1 MTASMELDNVT
12 KIYSSGM
19 FHRKA
24 TTALEN
30 VYLSVGGDRPS
41 MLAIAGE
48 SGSGKT
54 TLGMLLLGFLAP
66 TRGEVR
72 YKGKNV
78 WRMSKEEHREFRRE
92 VQAVFQ
98 DPFEVYNPF
107 YKVDHLLHAVIKM
120 FKLARSRQ
128 EERALMEQSLES
140 VGLRPE
146 ETLGRYPHELSGGQR
161 QRITIAR
168 ALLLKP
174 KLIMADEP
182 VSMVDASLRATILES
197 LRKLNQD
204 MGTSILYIT
213 HDLATAY
220 HISDDIMVFYQ
231 GSVTEA
237 GNTAQ
242 IIQEPLHPYTR
253 LLVGAIPWPDPKRRW
268 VRAATGGSGERTGD
282 KGKGCKFAPRC
293 ARSMSICYES
303 FPDLFRTEDN
313 RAVACY
319 LYRDYPALRGSEIGQ
334 VMSSGVGASPQ
345 GTTQP

>member
-1 MTASMELDNVT
+1 MTGSMELDNVT
-12 KIYSSGM
+12 KIYSSGV
-19 FHRKA
+19 FRRKA
-24 TTALEN
+24 TTALED
-30 VYLSVGGDRPS
+30 VYLSVGGERPS

-54 TLGMLLLGFLAP
+54 TLAMLLLGFLAP

-78 WRMSKEEHREFRRE
+78 WAMTKEEHREFRRE

-107 YKVDHLLHAVIKM
+107 YKVDHLLQAVIRM
-120 FKLARSRQ
+120 FKLARSRP

-168 ALLLKP
+168 ALLLQP

-204 MGTSILYIT
+204 LGTSILYIT

-220 HISDDIMVFYQ
+220 HISDDIMVLYQ

-237 GNTAQ
+237 GNTSR
-242 IIQEPLHPYTR
+242 IIQDPLHPYTQ
-253 LLVGAIPWPDPKRRW
+253 LLVGAIPWPDPKRKW
-268 VRAATGGSGERTGD
+268 VRATIVGGGERTGD
-282 KGKGCKFAPRC
+282 RGAGCKFAPRC
-293 ARSMSICYES
+293 ARSMPMCYEVV
-303 FPDLFRTEDN
+303 PPLYRTDDN
-313 RAVACY
+313 RVAACH
-319 LYRDYPALRGSEIGQ
+319 LYRDSPALRGSEISQ
-334 VMSSGVGASPQ
+334 VMSSGAQ
-345 GTTQP
+345 AM

>member
-1 MTASMELDNVT
+1 MTALMELDNVT
-12 KIYSSGM
+12 KVYSSGV
-19 FHRKA
+19 FHRRA
-24 TTALEN
+24 TIALEN
-30 VYLSVGGDRPS
+30 TYLSVGGDRPS

-66 TRGEVR
+66 TQGEVR

-78 WRMSKEEHREFRRE
+78 WKMSREEHREFRRE

-107 YKVDHLLHAVIKM
+107 YKVDHLLHVVIST

-128 EERALMEQSLES
+128 EERALMEQSLVS
-140 VGLRPE
+140 IGLRPE

-174 KLIMADEP
+174 RLIMADEP
-182 VSMVDASLRATILES
+182 VSMVDASLRASILES
-197 LRKLNQD
+197 LRKLNQEMD
-204 MGTSILYIT
+204 ASILYIT

-220 HISDDIMVFYQ
+220 HISDNIMVFYQ

-237 GNTAQ
+237 GSTAR
-242 IIQEPLHPYTR
+242 IIQDPQHPYTR
-253 LLVGAIPWPDPKRRW
+253 LLVGAIPWPDPKRKW
-268 VRAATGGSGERTGD
+268 TRAGVVGSGERIGD
-282 KGKGCKFAPRC
+282 RVKGCKFAPRC
-293 ARSMSICYES
+293 ARALSICYES
-303 FPDLFRTEDN
+303 FPSLYRTESN
-313 RAVACY
+313 RAVACH
-319 LYRDYPALRGSEIGQ
+319 LYRDHPAMQGSEIGQ
-334 VMSSGVGASPQ
+334 VMGSGA
-345 GTTQP
+345 